1 MSKQKVIAKLK
12 ADGAEFEEG
21 IDSSGDKMFEAWL
34 PGKLIWDC
42 NHRVGML
49 CVVKSPGESMASFWS
64 SVWSEIDG
72 PVIEGN

>member
-21 IDSSGDKMFEAWL
+21 TDSCGDKMFEAWL

-42 NHRVGML
+42 KHRVGMFS
-49 CVVKSPGESMASFWS
+49 VVKSPGQSVASFWS